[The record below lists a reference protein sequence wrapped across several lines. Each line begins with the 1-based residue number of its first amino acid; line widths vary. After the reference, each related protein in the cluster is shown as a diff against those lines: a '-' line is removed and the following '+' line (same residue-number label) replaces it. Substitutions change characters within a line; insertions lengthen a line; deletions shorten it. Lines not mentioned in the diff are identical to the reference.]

1 MRTADA
7 RGESAELADASTA
20 SGAPEAADGPDGP
33 DAPDAS
39 GAADTAG
46 ARRAPAA
53 AASFRAPDGRDAPTG
68 RTPADASEPSR
79 ASPASRDAP
88 EAGAP
93 SRHRSPSAS
102 SCAGASVAPNASI
115 RIDAGRVSSCAT
127 SRASRA
133 SRAGH
138 VADQHGV
145 RACVRVDD
153 RQRCGE
159 FAHARH
165 RARRGAVLLEPAAQS
180 RREPGQHRIVAVAIA
195 AHDAIGRRACAQP
208 ERARLG
214 PHARLRGLVERARG
228 GKHERDIARRAG
240 DARDPRRVVIAG
252 PPARVDDPLPRERR
266 AQLGER
272 RVIEPHRRVLESVG
286 RDELQHRA
294 VVVRHEP
301 AGAREPLD
309 EAPRRQR
316 LAHVEPA
323 RRARVDVDG
332 DARAAAQLAQ
342 CIGGVHRADA
352 IVETRERPR
361 ERHRPQRR
369 RMARERERDGGSR
382 CGRAPRHD
390 ARSAV
395 SASAPRFRR

>member
-1 MRTADA
+1 MGRMRRMRPTRRVRRTPRAHAAPRRGRLVPRAGRAGRAHEPAARRRTRTVARDA
-7 RGESAELADASTA
+7 RI
-20 SGAPEAADGPDGP
+20 
-33 DAPDAS
+33 
-39 GAADTAG
+39 
-46 ARRAPAA
+46 ARRAR
-53 AASFRAPDGRDAPTG
+53 SRRAV
-68 RTPADASEPSR
+68 
-79 ASPASRDAP
+79 
-88 EAGAP
+88 AP
-93 SRHRSPSAS
+93 SQPERVELRGRER
-102 SCAGASVAPNASI
+102 CAERVDPDRRGPRIELRDEPRVAREP
-115 RIDAGRVSSCAT
+115 C
-127 SRASRA
+127 
-133 SRAGH
+133 GH

-214 PHARLRGLVERARG
+214 AHARLRGLVERARG

-272 RVIEPHRRVLESVG
+272 RVIEPHRRVLERVG